1 MVNSKELWFFE
12 ITVFLMHFHCNFT
25 AHICSVPLTH
35 SILQNQGET
44 AVLPVLPPMA
54 SLLWYAL
61 QPMGITML
69 QPINWSSILQ
79 KEIIIWRKVKMYILM
94 YLRNIWRHK
103 SWLYKG
109 KAEKVWHNE
118 LNKINYKLEVLLFEH
133 FVAVF

>member
-1 MVNSKELWFFE
+1 
-12 ITVFLMHFHCNFT
+12 
-25 AHICSVPLTH
+25 
-35 SILQNQGET
+35 
-44 AVLPVLPPMA
+44 
-54 SLLWYAL
+54 
-61 QPMGITML
+61 
-69 QPINWSSILQ
+69 
-79 KEIIIWRKVKMYILM
+79 M